1 MKQQKR
7 KRRNMWRRYEAEKKA
22 LAARGLTPAAY
33 EKELQEL
40 TKKLKL

>member
-1 MKQQKR
+1 MKQKP
-7 KRRNMWRRYEAEKKA
+7 KRRNRWRRYEAEKKA

-33 EKELQEL
+33 EKGLQEL

>member
-1 MKQQKR
+1 MRR
-7 KRRNMWRRYEAEKKA
+7 KAKHRRNRWRQYEAEKKA

-33 EKELQEL
+33 EKALWEL

>member
-1 MKQQKR
+1 MKRKS
-7 KRRNMWRRYEAEKKA
+7 KRRNRWRRYEAEKKA

-33 EKELQEL
+33 EKGLQEL